1 MAETLEKGATFSRCG
16 TYRYSLWRRWDA
28 KKPVLL
34 WLCLNPSTADA
45 VEDDPT
51 LRRCMGFAR
60 DWGYGT
66 SITGNLFA
74 YRATDPEAM
83 KRAQDPVGPN
93 NNQALKR
100 LAAKADLV
108 IAAWGNDG
116 NLLGRADWARRTIPH
131 LHYLKM
137 NSSGEPAHPL
147 YLPKQLRPKQIQV
160 S

>member
-1 MAETLEKGATFSRCG
+1 MREEVEKGASFSRCG
-16 TYRYSLWRRWDA
+16 RYRYSLWRRWDPG
-28 KKPVLL
+28 KPVVL

-74 YRATDPEAM
+74 YRATDPEMM
-83 KRAQDPVGPN
+83 KRAGDPVGPN
-93 NNQALKR
+93 NNRALKR
-100 LAAKADLV
+100 LAARADLV
-108 IAAWGNDG
+108 VAAWGNDG
-116 NLLGRADWARRTIPH
+116 NLLGRADWARGHIPG

-147 YLPKQLRPKQIQV
+147 YLPKTLKPIQLQA